1 MSLEEIVSLGEEA
14 PKTGLGNM
22 DLDDTNEM
30 QKLTAEMD
38 KLNDVNMSS
47 PVNWKLVEQ
56 CSRII
61 LRDYVKHFQVAAYYG
76 ISLIRTGMSL
86 TDVTMGAG
94 VFLGIFKKHW
104 EDAEPAKKRKKGRF
118 NAVEYWMENVCKFF
132 DEYNPEPLEPEVV
145 EDCTGIIK
153 ELDAVMAG
161 IDEDLAPNLR
171 RILTAVGRLPVKAP
185 QEKKA
190 EETVM
195 TEETENNSASGG
207 TSDTP
212 VRTAQ
217 PVADSTPSASRAPL
231 VVPHAEGSEEKC
243 KVAFNF
249 LLEASDEIFAT
260 DIFDP
265 LSYMYRR
272 MATWGKIKKMVYSE
286 NGLTRLPAPPDEI
299 FESLEKLVL
308 NNEYPGLI
316 RTCEGRVSKYIYWLD
331 LSYYSAF
338 ALKKLGKDDAAKMV
352 EIQVQQ
358 FVKRFDGLA
367 DLHFENGK
375 PMCSTDTKNWIN
387 SLAGSAGGGTGGKD
401 TVKTRMTECLNL
413 SRNEFAKAVKN
424 IEDYIRGSE
433 GLDRLRYQ
441 ATLARIMSLNNRSD
455 LAVGLIEIVLKTVRD
470 HNLKIWNRTVTAEL
484 LSVSFDIYVANQQ
497 LDRASEVL
505 IELVSID
512 PELAIT
518 KKYTD

>member
-14 PKTGLGNM
+14 PKTGLGDM

-86 TDVTMGAG
+86 SDVTMGAG
-94 VFLGIFKKHW
+94 VFLGIFKNHW
-104 EDAEPAKKRKKGRF
+104 EDALPAKKRKKGRF
-118 NAVEYWMENVCKFF
+118 NAVEYWLENVGKFF
-132 DEYNPEPLEPEVV
+132 DEYNPEPLEPEVI

-171 RILTAVGRLPVKAP
+171 RILTAVGRLPVKAS
-185 QEKKA
+185 QEEKA
-190 EETVM
+190 EEPAVVA
-195 TEETENNSASGG
+195 ENENKSTSGG
-207 TSDTP
+207 SSEMA
-212 VRTAQ
+212 AQ
-217 PVADSTPSASRAPL
+217 PSSAPSSVASAPKAPL
-231 VVPHAEGSEEKC
+231 SVPHAEGSEEKC

-249 LLEASDEIFAT
+249 LLEASDEIFAA
-260 DIFDP
+260 DIYDP

-286 NGLTRLPAPPDEI
+286 NGVTRLPAPPDEI

-387 SLAGSAGGGTGGKD
+387 SLLGGSGGGSGAKD

-441 ATLARIMSLNNRSD
+441 AALARIMSLNNRSD
-455 LAVGLIEIVLKTVRD
+455 LAVGLIEIVLKTVRE
-470 HNLKIWNRTVTAEL
+470 HNLKIWNRTVSAEL
-484 LSVSFDIYVANQQ
+484 LSISFDIYVANQQ

>member
-1 MSLEEIVSLGEEA
+1 M
-14 PKTGLGNM
+14 
-22 DLDDTNEM
+22 
-30 QKLTAEMD
+30 
-38 KLNDVNMSS
+38 
-47 PVNWKLVEQ
+47 
-56 CSRII
+56 
-61 LRDYVKHFQVAAYYG
+61 
-76 ISLIRTGMSL
+76 
-86 TDVTMGAG
+86 
-94 VFLGIFKKHW
+94 
-104 EDAEPAKKRKKGRF
+104 
-118 NAVEYWMENVCKFF
+118 
-132 DEYNPEPLEPEVV
+132 
-145 EDCTGIIK
+145 
-153 ELDAVMAG
+153 
-161 IDEDLAPNLR
+161 
-171 RILTAVGRLPVKAP
+171 
-185 QEKKA
+185 
-190 EETVM
+190 
-195 TEETENNSASGG
+195 
-207 TSDTP
+207 
-212 VRTAQ
+212 
-217 PVADSTPSASRAPL
+217 
-231 VVPHAEGSEEKC
+231 
-243 KVAFNF
+243 
-249 LLEASDEIFAT
+249 
-260 DIFDP
+260 
-265 LSYMYRR
+265 
-272 MATWGKIKKMVYSE
+272 
-286 NGLTRLPAPPDEI
+286 
-299 FESLEKLVL
+299 
-308 NNEYPGLI
+308 
-316 RTCEGRVSKYIYWLD
+316 SKYIYWLD

-484 LSVSFDIYVANQQ
+484 LSISFDIYVANQQ